1 MKADHQD
8 DSLDRDL
15 TRVGNLRDK
24 PRPDSSLGDLVT
36 GADLSHSISD
46 LTDFV
51 DDLGDVG
58 EVVNLSQRYDVAD
71 KIGAGGMGEVLRA
84 TDRRLKR
91 PVAIKRL
98 RNEFGGSRKAMQRF
112 LTEATS
118 VAALNHYNVVQIYDF
133 GRDADG
139 PFLVMELVD
148 GKTLAD
154 RLEAGPLP
162 LEEAVE
168 LTTQLCGALQ
178 AAHDRGIV
186 HRDVKPAN
194 ILLTADGI
202 PKLTDFGLARQE
214 ASDSSHTQAGTTL
227 GTVDFM
233 SPEQRKDASVADARS
248 DQWSLAATFY
258 QMVTGEPPH
267 VIDSTALPGEVRDVV
282 LKALKTNSAD
292 RYKSV
297 TEFGDALYSTRGSNK
312 PQRTDPLA
320 LSEGQCA
327 SCGGANTTSS
337 RFCKGCGM
345 ALITPC
351 PSCNEPAPVWNRFCV
366 NCGCDVHTR
375 LREQL
380 SEIETLGQE
389 VSLWRA
395 DYRHEELI
403 TRINSLLT
411 VRHPALL
418 KSHDWLTKT
427 YESLNQELKNLRI
440 QQEELLQAAREQMP
454 RGNLT
459 EALQYLSQI
468 PETLQ
473 TDDARKL
480 QEELKQKTAQVRLLA
495 EQIKRSIK
503 ERKYSDLEVALV
515 QFLKLKPGDTKAQQL
530 LGKVQKR
537 SQKKPHE
544 KNWPQE
550 SGEITSS
557 PAKSTSKQQPPSIAR
572 TGRQESTEKTGRK
585 QWPWRVIGTSLIAV
599 VGISL
604 RALLLFQ
611 SNENGESRSASNL
624 SGTLNF
630 AESDNAT
637 TVDEIEDAT
646 DSNIAINSQSP
657 SEPMDSAGWTDL
669 FQRGD
674 LSGWKGLRENWRWM
688 HGELI
693 GDTSPGG
700 INTNTFLCSD
710 KTYRNFEVQF
720 DIKLDNGSGNSGLQI
735 RSTLADPSQY
745 VVSGPQVDFGGEYWG
760 TLYGERFGER
770 TDGIMQR
777 ADADLVS
784 QNIKPSEWNS
794 IFVRCVGQQVTV
806 YINGAKLI
814 DHGFPSM
821 PAEGILGWQLHSGN
835 AMTVRFRNVRI
846 RRVEEDDE
854 TSLSATSVPPKK
866 GVRLINGSNLNG
878 WSRMGD
884 SSLWTV
890 RDGVITGDGNANLQY
905 PNWLSTGQQYSDFV
919 FSFEYRIP
927 PGGSSGIFLRKPHSS
942 QQANQDAFEVQ
953 ILDDAA
959 PEYSNQPST
968 NRNGAVYGV
977 VGPSWVSIPAP
988 AGQWNAMEVRAE
1000 GSKVTVIVNG
1010 QKVVDANLNSFAEK
1024 LSRMPGLR
1032 NTSGYIGLQYSGQKV
1047 EFRNIYVEEL
1057 K

>member
-1 MKADHQD
+1 MKADHLD

-15 TRVGNLRDK
+15 TRVGDLRDK

-51 DDLGDVG
+51 DDLEDVG

-168 LTTQLCGALQ
+168 LTIQLCGALQ

-194 ILLTADGI
+194 ILMTADGI

-258 QMVTGEPPH
+258 QMVTGEAPR
-267 VIDSTALPGEVRDVV
+267 VIDSAALPGEVRDVV

-297 TEFGDALYSTRGSNK
+297 TEFGDALYSTRDSNK
-312 PQRTDPLA
+312 PQTTDPLA

-327 SCGGANTTSS
+327 SCGGPNTTSS

-366 NCGCDVHTR
+366 NCGCDVHAG

-380 SEIETLGQE
+380 SEIETLGHE
-389 VSLWRA
+389 VSFWRA

-411 VRHPALL
+411 ARHPALF
-418 KSHDWLTKT
+418 KSYDWLTKT
-427 YESLNQELKNLRI
+427 YESLNQEFKNLRI

-454 RGNLT
+454 HGNLT

-468 PETLQ
+468 PVTLQ
-473 TDDARKL
+473 TDESRKL

-503 ERKYSDLEVALV
+503 VRKYSDLELALE
-515 QFLKLKPGDTKAQQL
+515 QFLKLKPRDTKAQQML
-530 LGKVQKR
+530 EKVQKR
-537 SQKKPHE
+537 SQKKPQD
-544 KNWPQE
+544 KNWPKE
-550 SGEITSS
+550 LGEITSS
-557 PAKSTSKQQPPSIAR
+557 PPKSTGKQRPSSIAR
-572 TGRQESTEKTGRK
+572 TGRQESTEKNRRK
-585 QWPWRVIGTSLIAV
+585 QRPWTVIGTTVTAV

-604 RALLLFQ
+604 GSLLFFQ
-611 SNENGESRSASNL
+611 SDENGVSRSVPSVTGTQSL
-624 SGTLNF
+624 SGP
-630 AESDNAT
+630 DDAT
-637 TVDEIEDAT
+637 IVDEIEDTT
-646 DSNIAINSQSP
+646 DSNSAINSQSP
-657 SEPMDSAGWTDL
+657 SEPMGSEGWTDL
-669 FQRGD
+669 FERGD
-674 LSGWKGLRENWRWM
+674 LSGWKGLGGNWRWVND
-688 HGELI
+688 ELI
-693 GDTSPGG
+693 GDTSPVG
-700 INTNTFLCSD
+700 INFNTFLCSD

-720 DIKLDNGSGNSGLQI
+720 DVKLDNGRGNSGLQI
-735 RSTLADPSQY
+735 RSTLTDPSRY
-745 VVSGPQVDFGGEYWG
+745 IVSGPQVDFGGEYWG
-760 TLYGERFGER
+760 SLYGEHFGER
-770 TDGIMQR
+770 TDGIMHR
-777 ADADLVS
+777 ADAGLVS
-784 QNIKPSEWNS
+784 RNIKPSEWNS
-794 IFVRCVGQQVTV
+794 VFVRCVGQQVTV
-806 YINGAKLI
+806 SINGAKFI
-814 DHGFPSM
+814 DYGFPSI
-821 PAEGILGWQLHSGN
+821 PAEGILAWQVHSGN
-835 AMTVRFRNVRI
+835 AMTVRFRNARI
-846 RRVEEDDE
+846 RRIEEDSS
-854 TSLSATSVPPKK
+854 TSLSLTSAPPKK
-866 GVRLINGSNLNG
+866 GVSLFNGSNLNG
-878 WSRMGD
+878 WSRIGD
-884 SSLWTV
+884 PSLWTV
-890 RDGVITGDGNANLQY
+890 SNSVITADGKANLQF
-905 PNWLSTGQQYSDFV
+905 PNWLSTEQQYSDFV
-919 FSFEYRIP
+919 FSLEYRIAA
-927 PGGSSGIFLRKPHSS
+927 GGSSGIFLRKPHSS
-942 QQANQDAFEVQ
+942 LNGSQDAIEVQ

-959 PEYSNQPST
+959 PEYASQPGTS
-968 NRNGAVYGV
+968 RNGSVYGV
-977 VGPSWVSIPAP
+977 VGPSSPVPAP
-988 AGQWNAMEVRAE
+988 AGKWNAMEVRVL
-1000 GSKVTVIVNG
+1000 GQKVTISVNG
-1010 QKVVDANLNSFAEK
+1010 QKVVDTDLNAYASK
-1024 LSRMPGLR
+1024 LNNMPGLR
-1032 NTSGYIGLQYSGQKV
+1032 NTSGYIGLQYYGQKV
-1047 EFRNIYVEEL
+1047 EFRNIYIEDL